1 MVVVEMLM
9 LCVVVG
15 VTVLL
20 LLAILGSHQP
30 IVPAYHSAHWTE
42 ISPANMSEERIE
54 DFNEQ
59 LPSQRTPLRDDVW
72 RAVYD

>member
-1 MVVVEMLM
+1 MMVVEMLM
-9 LCVVVG
+9 LCGVVG

-20 LLAILGSHQP
+20 LQTILGSYQP
-30 IVPAYHSAHWTE
+30 ILPAYHSAHWTE

>member
-20 LLAILGSHQP
+20 LTTILGSYQP

-42 ISPANMSEERIE
+42 ISPANMSEERIK